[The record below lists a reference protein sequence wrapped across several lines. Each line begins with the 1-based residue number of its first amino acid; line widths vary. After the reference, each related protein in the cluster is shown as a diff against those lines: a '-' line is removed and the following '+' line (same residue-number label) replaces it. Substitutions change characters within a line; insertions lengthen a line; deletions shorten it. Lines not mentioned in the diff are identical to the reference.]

1 MVNPRS
7 ADDMANERPV
17 AKKPIR
23 VLVVEDSEFDA
34 RILVA
39 TLKQGGYE
47 PNWKRVEK
55 TEEMVEALEEESW
68 DIVLSDY
75 NLPVFSAPEA
85 LQLLQKSGLDLPF
98 IIISGGIGEDVA
110 VAAMKAGAH
119 DYLMKGT
126 LARLVPA
133 VEREM
138 REAEVRRGRR
148 LAEDALRDSEQRY
161 RLLWENSTDAVVL
174 MDSTGVMHF
183 VNPAVT
189 DVFGYEPAAVIGW
202 EFGRLLT
209 DEVRDE
215 VCAWVSAYFQTSSG
229 KSGRHQTVEAVGR
242 HADGREVLVEI
253 GFNDVIL
260 KGKRS
265 WVAFIRDITERRR
278 AEEESR
284 LLQTISVAVNAAQ
297 DLDTA
302 LELVLRTVC
311 EASGWAIGQA
321 WLPNDDHLI
330 LNWTSAWHRPD
341 ARLARFRA
349 ASQKFHFRPGEGL
362 PGRVW
367 QTLEPVWLPNVG
379 VAGDAPR
386 GPVAREVGIIAA
398 VGIPVLTGDTL
409 VAAIEFL
416 LMERRQHDERMIRL
430 FSAIA
435 AQLGGVIQRKRAEQE
450 LRATEEEFRAARDIQ
465 DRLFPKEAP
474 SLPGF
479 DISGWSHPASAAGG
493 DYFDYLP
500 MPRDRWGVVV
510 GDVTGHGIGPALL
523 MAETRA
529 YLRVLA
535 QSHEDLGNILS
546 ASNRVLADDV
556 GVERFITMLLVSL
569 DIRTRMLHYA
579 NAGHPSGFVLNAA
592 GEIKAELRRTGVPLG
607 IKPDTDYQAARQV
620 QLESGDLVLLL
631 TDGIDEAVSPNEELF
646 GIDRAL
652 AVVRERRMCPAIEV
666 VQALDQAVREFSQ
679 NAPQLDDATAVVVR
693 VL

>member
-1 MVNPRS
+1 
-7 ADDMANERPV
+7 MANDKPLV
-17 AKKPIR
+17 KNPIR

-39 TLKQGGYE
+39 TLKQAGYQ
-47 PNWKRVEK
+47 PDWKRVENAQ
-55 TEEMVEALEEESW
+55 EMLDALENESW
-68 DIVLSDY
+68 DVILSDY
-75 NLPVFSAPEA
+75 NLPVFSAPAA
-85 LQLLQKSGLDLPF
+85 LRLVQQSGLDLPF

-174 MDSTGVMHF
+174 MDQAGVMHF
-183 VNPAVT
+183 ANPAVT
-189 DVFGYEPAAVIGW
+189 DVFGYETATVIGW
-202 EFGRLLT
+202 EFGRLLA
-209 DEVRDE
+209 DEVRKE
-215 VCAWVSAYFQTSSG
+215 VCAWVSAHFQAGSG
-229 KSGRHQTVEAVGR
+229 PGRHQTIEAVGCR
-242 HADGREVLVEI
+242 ADGREVLLEI
-253 GFNDVIL
+253 GFNDVEL
-260 KGKRS
+260 KGERS
-265 WVAFIRDITERRR
+265 WAAFIRDITERRR

-311 EASGWAIGQA
+311 EATGWAIGQA
-321 WLPNDDHLI
+321 WLPNDDHLV

-367 QTLEPVWLPNVG
+367 ETLEAVWLPNVG
-379 VAGDAPR
+379 LAGDTPR
-386 GPVAREVGIIAA
+386 GPVAREVGIVAA
-398 VGIPVLTGDTL
+398 VGIPVRTDETL

-416 LMERRQHDERMIRL
+416 LMERRQQDERMIRL

-465 DRLFPKEAP
+465 QRLFPKESPHLA
-474 SLPGF
+474 GF

-500 MPRDRWGVVV
+500 MQCDRWGIVV

-535 QSHEDLGNILS
+535 QSHEDLGAILT

-569 DIRTRMLHYA
+569 DVGTRMLHYA
-579 NAGHPSGFVLNAA
+579 NAGHPAGFVLNAA
-592 GEIKAELRRTGVPLG
+592 GHTKAELRRTGVPLG
-607 IKPDTDYQAARQV
+607 IKPDTDYHAARQL

-631 TDGIDEAVSPNEELF
+631 TDGIEEAVSAREELF

-652 AVVRERRMCPAIEV
+652 AVVREHRNRPAIEV
-666 VQALDQAVREFSQ
+666 VEALDQAVREFSE
-679 NAPQLDDATAVVVR
+679 NSPQLDDATAVVIR

>member
-1 MVNPRS
+1 
-7 ADDMANERPV
+7 MANDRPV

-47 PNWKRVEK
+47 PDWKRVEK
-55 TEEMVEALEEESW
+55 AGEMAKALEGESW
-68 DIVLSDY
+68 DVILSDY
-75 NLPVFSAPEA
+75 NLPEFSAPDA
-85 LQLLQKSGLDLPF
+85 LRLLQQSGLDLPF

-110 VAAMKAGAH
+110 VASMKAGAH

-174 MDSTGVMHF
+174 MDPGGIMHF
-183 VNPAVT
+183 ANPAVT
-189 DVFGYEPAAVIGW
+189 DVFGYDAAAVIGW
-202 EFGRLLT
+202 EFGRLLA

-215 VCAWVSAYFQTSSG
+215 VCAWVSSHFKTGSG
-229 KSGRHQTVEAVGR
+229 PGRHQTVEAVGR
-242 HADGREVLVEI
+242 HADGRDVLLEI
-253 GFNDVIL
+253 GFNDVLL
-260 KGKRS
+260 KGERS

-311 EASGWAIGQA
+311 EAAGWAIGQA
-321 WLPNDDHLI
+321 WLPSNDQLL
-330 LNWTSAWHRPD
+330 LNWTSAWHQPD

-349 ASQKFHFRPGEGL
+349 ASQKFHFKTGEGL

-367 QTLEPVWLPNVG
+367 ETLEPVWLPNVG
-379 VAGDAPR
+379 LAGDAPR
-386 GPVAREVGIIAA
+386 GPVAREVGIVAA
-398 VGIPVLTGDTL
+398 VGIPVLAGDTL

-465 DRLFPKEAP
+465 ERLFPKEPPRIA
-474 SLPGF
+474 GF

-500 MPRDRWGVVV
+500 MLRERWGVVV

-535 QSHEDLGNILS
+535 QSHEDLGAILT
-546 ASNRVLADDV
+546 AANRVLADDV

-569 DIRTRMLHYA
+569 DIRTRILSYA

-592 GEIKAELRRTGVPLG
+592 GDIKAELRRTGVPLG
-607 IKPDTDYQAARQV
+607 IKPDTDYQTARQL
-620 QLESGDLVLLL
+620 QLDSGDLVLLL
-631 TDGIDEAVSPNEELF
+631 TDGIDEAVSPREELF

-652 AVVRERRMCPAIEV
+652 AVVRDRRTRPAIEV
-666 VQALDQAVREFSQ
+666 VEALDQAVREFSES
-679 NAPQLDDATAVVVR
+679 APQLDDATAVVIR

>member
-1 MVNPRS
+1 
-7 ADDMANERPV
+7 MANDRPV
-17 AKKPIR
+17 TKKPIR

-39 TLKQGGYE
+39 TMKQGGYE
-47 PNWKRVEK
+47 PQWKRVEDAPA
-55 TEEMVEALEEESW
+55 MLEALEKESW
-68 DIVLSDY
+68 DVILSDY
-75 NLPVFSAPEA
+75 NLPEFSAPAA
-85 LQLLQKSGLDLPF
+85 LRLLQQSGLDLPF
-98 IIISGGIGEDVA
+98 LIISGGIGEDVA

-148 LAEDALRDSEQRY
+148 QAEEALRESEQRY

-174 MDSTGVMHF
+174 MDTSGVMHF
-183 VNPAVT
+183 ANPAVT
-189 DVFGYEPAAVIGW
+189 DVFGYEPSAVIGW
-202 EFGRLLT
+202 EFGRLLA

-215 VCAWVSAYFQTSSG
+215 VCAWVAAHFQPGTNQI
-229 KSGRHQTVEAVGR
+229 RRQTVEAVGR

-253 GFNDVIL
+253 GFNDVVL
-260 KGKRS
+260 KGQRS

-321 WLPNDDHLI
+321 WVPTEDQLL

-341 ARLARFRA
+341 TRLARFRT
-349 ASQKFHFRPGEGL
+349 ASQRFRFKKGEGL

-367 QTLEPVWLPNVG
+367 ETLEAVWLPNVG
-379 VAGDAPR
+379 LAGDAPR
-386 GPVAREVGIIAA
+386 GPVAREVGIVAA
-398 VGIPVLTGDTL
+398 VGIPVLADQTL

-416 LMERRQHDERMIRL
+416 LMERRQQDERMIRL

-465 DRLFPKEAP
+465 ERLFPRESP
-474 SLPGF
+474 ILGGF

-500 MPRDRWGVVV
+500 MQGDRLGVVV
-510 GDVTGHGIGPALL
+510 ADVTGHGIGPALL

-535 QSHEDLGNILS
+535 QSHEDLGAILT
-546 ASNRVLADDV
+546 AANRVLAHDI
-556 GVERFITMLLVSL
+556 GLERFITMLLISL
-569 DIRTRMLHYA
+569 DTQTRVLHYA
-579 NAGHPSGFVLNAA
+579 NAGHPSGFVLNPA
-592 GEIKAELRRTGVPLG
+592 GEVKVELRRTGVPLG

-620 QLESGDLVLLL
+620 QLASGDLVLLL
-631 TDGIDEAVSPNEELF
+631 TDGIDEAVSPRQELF

-652 AVVRERRMCPAIEV
+652 AVVRERRHCPASEV
-666 VQALDQAVREFSQ
+666 VEALDQAVRQFSQ
-679 NAPQLDDATAVVVR
+679 NAPQLDDATAVVIRVR
-693 VL
+693 

>member
-1 MVNPRS
+1 
-7 ADDMANERPV
+7 MANNRSG

-47 PNWKRVEK
+47 PDWKRVEK
-55 TEEMVEALEEESW
+55 PGEMVEALELESW
-68 DIVLSDY
+68 DVILSDY
-75 NLPVFSAPEA
+75 NLPEFSAPAA
-85 LQLLQKSGLDLPF
+85 LRLLQQSGLDLPF
-98 IIISGGIGEDVA
+98 LIISGGIGEDVA

-148 LAEDALRDSEQRY
+148 QAEDALRDSEQRY

-174 MDSTGVMHF
+174 MDPFGVMHF
-183 VNPAVT
+183 ANPAVT
-189 DVFGYEPAAVIGW
+189 DIFGYDPAEVVGW
-202 EFGRLLT
+202 EFGRLLGE
-209 DEVRDE
+209 DVREE
-215 VCAWVSAYFQTSSG
+215 VCAWVSAHFQAG
-229 KSGRHQTVEAVGR
+229 AKQGRHQTVEAVGR
-242 HADGREVLVEI
+242 HADGREVLLEI
-253 GFNDVIL
+253 GFNEVVL
-260 KGKRS
+260 KGERS
-265 WVAFIRDITERRR
+265 WGAFIRDITERRR

-311 EASGWAIGQA
+311 ETSGWAIGQA
-321 WLPNDDHLI
+321 WLPSRDHLV

-349 ASQKFHFRPGEGL
+349 ASQKFHFKPGEGL
-362 PGRVW
+362 PGQVW
-367 QTLEPVWLPNVG
+367 EALEPVWLPNVSLG
-379 VAGDAPR
+379 GDMPR
-386 GPVAREVGIIAA
+386 GPVAREVGIVAA
-398 VGIPVLTGDTL
+398 VGIPVLADETL

-416 LMERRQHDERMIRL
+416 LMERRQQDVRMIRL

-465 DRLFPKEAP
+465 ERLFPKQAP
-474 SLPGF
+474 ILPGF

-493 DYFDYLP
+493 DYFDYLS
-500 MPRDRWGVVV
+500 MPCEHWGIVV

-535 QSHEDLGNILS
+535 QSHEDLGAILT
-546 ASNRVLADDV
+546 ASNRVLADDI
-556 GVERFITMLLVSL
+556 GVERFITMLLISL
-569 DIRTRMLHYA
+569 DTRSRTLHYA
-579 NAGHPSGFVLNAA
+579 NAGHPSGFVLDASGA
-592 GEIKAELRRTGVPLG
+592 IKAELRRTGVPLG
-607 IKPDTDYQAARQV
+607 IKPDTQYQNGQAV
-620 QLESGDLVLLL
+620 QLDAGDLVLLL
-631 TDGIDEAVSPNEELF
+631 TDGIDEAVSPKEELF

-652 AVVRERRMCPAIEV
+652 AVVRERRTRPAIEV
-666 VQALDQAVREFSQ
+666 VEALDQAVREFSQ
-679 NAPQLDDATAVVVR
+679 NAPQLDDATAVVIR